1 MRYLL
6 VLLTTILMLSL
17 TACSDEV
24 NTNTTNDTPLP
35 SSSASSVSASAGK
48 ALFNQKLID
57 IQPGCITCHSLEK
70 GVKLVGPSLAGI
82 GKRAG
87 TTVEGQPAEEFLRNA
102 IIKPDDYVS
111 EGFSAG
117 QMPERIA
124 NVLTQEQADSLVLY
138 LLTLQ

>member
-1 MRYLL
+1 MRFLL

-24 NTNTTNDTPLP
+24 NTNTTNGTP
-35 SSSASSVSASAGK
+35 SSSSLSSASAGK

-57 IQPGCITCHSLEK
+57 TQPGCITCHSLEK

-102 IIKPDDYVS
+102 IIKPNDYVS

-124 NVLTQEQADSLVLY
+124 NVLTPEQADSLVLY
-138 LLTLQ
+138 LSTLQ